1 MIKKQKIEKE
11 IVYDDFFGPLPW
23 YIKNLEQN
31 KYEII
36 SIIKH
41 LYITYNCNFINGN
54 ALFSKEIIDIIN
66 KNLLNHNYVINDFK
80 KQPEETE
87 DHILRALDEIIAIKD
102 NSKNAI
108 DFCYDILNCLMFGYG
123 LTKFNELFNTDII
136 VLPRNLYAVG
146 IRKGNVYL
154 YNEYFADYYDIIYPI
169 KHIANVAISNN
180 VLTIPNPILNC
191 DSDTVLDGFRQFDL
205 NVEISPTLQT
215 GLPTG
220 LIIAYYAT
228 ENNAIVET
236 NQLPNSF
243 INTCLLYTSDAADE

>member
-123 LTKFNELFNTDII
+123 LTKFNELFDI
-136 VLPRNLYAVG
+136 L
-146 IRKGNVYL
+146 
-154 YNEYFADYYDIIYPI
+154 
-169 KHIANVAISNN
+169 
-180 VLTIPNPILNC
+180 
-191 DSDTVLDGFRQFDL
+191 DTF
-205 NVEISPTLQT
+205 
-215 GLPTG
+215 
-220 LIIAYYAT
+220 YKT
-228 ENNAIVET
+228 ENNKLSISKLQNLKKYNIFT
-236 NQLPNSF
+236 NLSKTNLLNNEEQELIINDIRNI
-243 INTCLLYTSDAADE
+243 INTLQKEVKNINFI